1 MKKQQVVGQN
11 QVRPSLIFLVF
22 GGYLNFSNFSGRT
35 PSISEVY
42 PSSFAADSFS
52 SFQNRVMTADI
63 EMNILQPTIIDS
75 ESYCSCEWEHF
86 SFFCFLFL
94 FLLCII
100 VVKFYFC
107 ISLSNLK
114 FSKLPYKF
122 FQFCY
127 RVVRPLCRQHICIW
141 I

>member
-75 ESYCSCEWEHF
+75 ESYCSCE
-86 SFFCFLFL
+86 
-94 FLLCII
+94 
-100 VVKFYFC
+100 
-107 ISLSNLK
+107 
-114 FSKLPYKF
+114 
-122 FQFCY
+122 
-127 RVVRPLCRQHICIW
+127 
-141 I
+141 